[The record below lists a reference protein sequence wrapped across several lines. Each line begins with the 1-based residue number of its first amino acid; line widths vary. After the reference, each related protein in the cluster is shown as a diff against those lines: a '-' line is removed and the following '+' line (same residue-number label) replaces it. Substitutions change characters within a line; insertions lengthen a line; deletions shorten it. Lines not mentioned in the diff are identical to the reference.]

1 MRQAATAV
9 SDGAVASINAAAY
22 TAQEIPNLG
31 PTSATT
37 FDKPKRP
44 RPTSSGTGL
53 VMRMVVARTRAEPS
67 YSAVSPAEASF
78 VEPSEADVSA
88 EAVSSD
94 EVSELEEELEAP

>member
-1 MRQAATAV
+1 
-9 SDGAVASINAAAY
+9 
-22 TAQEIPNLG
+22 
-31 PTSATT
+31 
-37 FDKPKRP
+37 
-44 RPTSSGTGL
+44 
-53 VMRMVVARTRAEPS
+53 MRMVVARTRAEPS